1 MDKQINAEGKFSGK
15 GDGEEKRWP
24 GLVDEA
30 YPEVFTTI
38 PKRPDELK
46 PGQLPGDKV
55 KQFFEKV
62 CKY

>member
-1 MDKQINAEGKFSGK
+1 MDKQIDATGNFSAK
-15 GDGEEKRWP
+15 RDGEKQRWP

-38 PKRPDELK
+38 PKQTDELK
-46 PGQLPGDKV
+46 PGQLPGDKI

>member
-1 MDKQINAEGKFSGK
+1 MDIQINAAGK

-38 PKRPDELK
+38 PKQPDQLK